1 MNEPKIS
8 LILPVFNAEESLTK
22 CLDSVINQT
31 LTDIEIICVD
41 DCSTDNSLE
50 ILENYAKKD
59 SRIIVLN
66 QETNQGQGAA
76 RNRGLQIAS
85 GEYVGFVDSDDWV
98 ENDYFEKL
106 YNTAIKYNADIATAN
121 MLKHKK
127 YYKKYNVLHKKYLL
141 KSDIQEKIKLYSDK
155 KQFFFYVMNKI
166 YKTSLI
172 KNNCINFAQ
181 GQIFEDVQFSIQ
193 AIYYANL
200 IVSVPNTTYHY
211 VEHHNSTVKYI
222 DNDGKK

>member
-1 MNEPKIS
+1 MTECKIS
-8 LILPVFNAEESLTK
+8 IIIPVYNVEEYLPK

-31 LTDIEIICVD
+31 LKDIEIICIN

-50 ILENYAKKD
+50 ILENYVKKD

-66 QETNQGQGAA
+66 QEKNQGQGAA

-106 YNTAIKYNADIATAN
+106 YNAAIKYNADIATVN

-127 YYKKYNVLHKKYLL
+127 YYKKYNVFHKKYLL

-155 KQFFFYVMNKI
+155 KKYFFYAINKI
-166 YKTSLI
+166 FKTSII
-172 KNNCINFAQ
+172 KDNNINFAQ
-181 GQIFEDVQFSIQ
+181 GQIFIN
-193 AIYYANL
+193 I
-200 IVSVPNTTYHY
+200 
-211 VEHHNSTVKYI
+211 
-222 DNDGKK
+222 